1 MDWDIVREW
10 LDYHGHIRDTWERI
24 ETHDHGV
31 YCEDTIENTFIS
43 VFTKVSGEL
52 VVGVGC
58 VTPKVTISIQTGI
71 YVEDV
76 WQVIDYLHDNL
87 ENMFEDLANKF
98 FEEAIK

>member
-10 LDYHGHIRDTWERI
+10 LDYHGHIRDDWDRI
-24 ETHDHGV
+24 DVTEDGI
-31 YCEDTIENTFIS
+31 YCEDTPENTFIS
-43 VFTKVSGEL
+43 VFTKFSGEL
-52 VVGVGC
+52 VVFVGC
-58 VTPKVTISIQTGI
+58 LSPKLSVGGHTCI

-76 WQVIDYLHDNL
+76 WQVIDYLQDNL